1 MTADQL
7 TIIAILV
14 GSMGMFMWG
23 RWRHDMVAGAA
34 LLACILTGV
43 VSAEAAFS
51 GFGHPAV
58 VTVACVLV
66 LSYGLQLTGAVDAL
80 AGKVLPAK
88 AGPTLS
94 IFALTALA
102 AILSGFMNN
111 VGALALLMP
120 VAIQIAVKQN
130 LPPGRVL
137 MPLAFGSILGGT
149 TTLIGTPPNLI
160 VSGYRAEAGMGSYG
174 MFDFTPVGISITVVG
189 ILFVGL
195 IGWRLVPKRRNAETA
210 SFDTGT
216 YLTEVRIPP
225 QSKAIGKT
233 LREVEVILEKSDAQI
248 VGLARGDMRVIAPYS
263 RRVLRDDDILVIE
276 AEPESLGAALSSLGL
291 KLEEEVLE
299 DGEDKD
305 KSEDEV
311 KDDKSKPDAESEP
324 EVKDAG
330 RAQAASRKGDSAVKS
345 TRTKDADTPKN
356 KGTKAASDG
365 SDEEDIATETR
376 SSKADDLVIQEL
388 VVMPGSPLQGRSAT
402 DINLRTRYSI
412 NLLAVSRQGRRS
424 VKRLRSTPLQEGDVL
439 LMQGVPEAVAGF
451 AGDYRCVPLATRDIR
466 VPVKGQAVLA
476 VGIFL
481 SAIAV
486 TALGILPVAIA
497 FATAVLAYMA
507 LRIVPPRSVYDAID
521 WPVIVLLGALLPVAG
536 AMASTGTADVLAT
549 ALLDSV
555 AQGNPVVALA
565 LVLIVTMTLSDFMN
579 NAATAAVMC
588 PLAVSI
594 ALQLDVNPDSFLMAV
609 AIGASCAFLTPIGHQ
624 NNTLIL
630 GPSGFK
636 FGDYWKL
643 GLPVE
648 IVVVAVSLPVLL
660 WVWPL

>member
-1 MTADQL
+1 MTVDQL
-7 TIIAILV
+7 MIIAILV
-14 GSMGMFMWG
+14 CSMGMFMWG
-23 RWRHDMVAGAA
+23 RWRHDMVAGGA
-34 LLACILTGV
+34 LLACILTGLV
-43 VSAEAAFS
+43 PSAEAFA

-66 LSYGLQLTGAVDAL
+66 LSYGLQVTGAVDAL
-80 AGKVLPAK
+80 AQKVLPAK
-88 AGPTLS
+88 AGQTFS

-120 VAIQIAVKQN
+120 VAIQVAVKQN

-160 VSGYRAEAGMGSYG
+160 VSGFREEAGMGHFA
-174 MFDFTPVGISITVVG
+174 MFDFAPVGLSITIIG

-195 IGWRLVPKRRNAETA
+195 IGWRLVPARRNAESA

-216 YLTEVRIPP
+216 YLTEVRI
-225 QSKAIGKT
+225 QNESKAIGKT
-233 LREVEVILEKSDAQI
+233 LREVEVILEKADAQI
-248 VGLARGDMRVIAPYS
+248 VGLVRGEVRVIAPYS
-263 RRVLRDDDILVIE
+263 RRVLREDDILVIE

-299 DGEDKD
+299 SSSEQDEAEGEESDDG
-305 KSEDEV
+305 KSVENPKARSAKRGADSEV
-311 KDDKSKPDAESEP
+311 KSGKAAGKSAGKSAGKKPGNDASAKSKRGADKE
-324 EVKDAG
+324 
-330 RAQAASRKGDSAVKS
+330 GDVD
-345 TRTKDADTPKN
+345 TKTPAK
-356 KGTKAASDG
+356 
-365 SDEEDIATETR
+365 SDE
-376 SSKADDLVIQEL
+376 LVIQEL

-402 DINLRTRYSI
+402 DIELRTRYGI

-424 VKRLRSTPLQEGDVL
+424 IKRLRSTTIQAGDVL

-466 VPVKGQAVLA
+466 VPVKGQALLA
-476 VGIFL
+476 VAIFL
-481 SAIAV
+481 GAIVV
-486 TALGILPVAIA
+486 TALGLLPVAVSFSA
-497 FATAVLAYMA
+497 AVLAYMA
-507 LRIVPPRSVYDAID
+507 VRIVPPRAVYDAID

-536 AMASTGTADVLAT
+536 AMASTGTADVMAT

-588 PLAVSI
+588 PLAISI
-594 ALQLDVNPDSFLMAV
+594 AAQLGVNPDSYLMAV

-660 WVWPL
+660 LVWPL